1 MPSSLKPIKTFR
13 LPHTLVLI
21 FILLLGVYLLSLLI
35 PSGEFKR
42 VKKNFQGVERQ
53 VTLPGTYHQIAKRHL
68 GPEWLVIAPV
78 RGFAD
83 GVLIISLVFIFG
95 GVFAVMQKTGAIEAG
110 IQRLS
115 AFFTG
120 HRKLKRLV
128 VPALMIV
135 FSLAGSTYGMSEES
149 IPFVL
154 IFIPLA
160 ISLGY
165 DSIVG
170 VAIPFMGAAA
180 GFAAACFNPFTVG
193 IAQGFSDLPLYSGLG
208 YRLVLWLLGTV
219 IIVAYVMV
227 YAEKVRKNP
236 DLSPVRELDKGRSQS
251 QATGSPPPDLD
262 RPIGSAQ
269 DGRMIG
275 AVPPWGWPQKSVL
288 LILAAGIGLLV
299 YGILVKK
306 WYMEEIAALFLAIG
320 ILSGFAGRLAPSR
333 MAESFVAGA
342 RDMMNVAFIIAC
354 GRAVLI
360 VLQQAVVLDT
370 ILYYSAALIASVPR
384 LLTAQIMFLTQCVIN
399 FFIHSGTAQ
408 AALTMPVM
416 APLSDLIGISR
427 QTTVLSFQLCE
438 FINPILPTSAVTMG
452 VLGVAR
458 IPWEK
463 WAKWFL
469 PLMLILMAFS
479 LLALIPP
486 VLVGWGP
493 F

>member
-1 MPSSLKPIKTFR
+1 VPEPRKAFR

-35 PSGEFKR
+35 PSGEFQR
-42 VKKNFQGVERQ
+42 IKKNFQGVERQ
-53 VTLPGTYHQIAKRHL
+53 VTLPGTYRQIDKKPL

-95 GVFAVMQKTGAIEAG
+95 GVINVMQKTGAIEAG

-115 AFFTG
+115 AFFTRR
-120 HRKLKRLV
+120 RKLKRLV
-128 VPALMIV
+128 IPALMIV

-160 ISLGY
+160 MSLGY

-170 VAIPFMGAAA
+170 VSIPFLGAAA

-208 YRLVLWLLGTV
+208 YRLVLWLLGTA
-219 IIVAYVMV
+219 IIVAYVMI
-227 YAEKVRKNP
+227 YAEKIRRHP
-236 DLSPVRELDKGRSQS
+236 ELSPVRELDRSRNPESKTLAAPAWGR
-251 QATGSPPPDLD
+251 
-262 RPIGSAQ
+262 
-269 DGRMIG
+269 
-275 AVPPWGWPQKSVL
+275 PQKSVL
-288 LILAAGIGLLV
+288 LILGAGMALLV
-299 YGILVKK
+299 YGILVEK
-306 WYMEEIAALFLAIG
+306 WYMEEIAALFLAMG
-320 ILSGFAGRLAPSR
+320 LLSGFAGRLAPSQ
-333 MAESFVAGA
+333 MAEHFVAGA
-342 RDMMNVAFIIAC
+342 RDMMNVAFIIAL

-360 VLQQAVVLDT
+360 ILQQALVLDT
-370 ILYYSAALIASVPR
+370 ILYYSAALIASMPR
-384 LLTAQIMFLTQCVIN
+384 LLTAQIMFLTQSVIN

-416 APLSDLIGISR
+416 APLSDLIGITR

-438 FINPILPTSAVTMG
+438 FVNPILPTSAVTMG

-469 PLMLILMAFS
+469 PLMLILIAFS
-479 LLALIPP
+479 LLALVPP
-486 VLVGWGP
+486 VLMHWGP

>member
-1 MPSSLKPIKTFR
+1 LPKPKKAFR

-21 FILLLGVYLLSLLI
+21 FVLLLGVYLLSLLV
-35 PSGEFKR
+35 PSGEFQR
-42 VKKNFQGVERQ
+42 VKKNFQGVDRL
-53 VTLPGTYHQIAKRHL
+53 VTMPGTYRQIDKKLL

-95 GVFAVMQKTGAIEAG
+95 GVIAVMQSTGAIEAG

-115 AFFTG
+115 AFFAAR
-120 HRKLKRLV
+120 RKLKRLV
-128 VPALMIV
+128 VPTLMIV

-170 VAIPFMGAAA
+170 ISIPFLGAAA

-208 YRLVLWLLGTV
+208 YRLLLWFLGTG
-219 IIVAYVMV
+219 IIVAYVMI
-227 YAEKVRKNP
+227 YAEKVRKHP
-236 DLSPVRELDKGRSQS
+236 ELSPVRELDLGRGGD
-251 QATGSPPPDLD
+251 AAAAAP
-262 RPIGSAQ
+262 AW
-269 DGRMIG
+269 GR
-275 AVPPWGWPQKSVL
+275 PQKSVL
-288 LILAAGIGLLV
+288 LILGAGMLALV

-306 WYMEEIAALFLAIG
+306 WYMEEIAALFLAMG
-320 ILSGFAGRLAPSR
+320 LLSGFAGRLTPSR
-333 MAESFVAGA
+333 MAESFVGGA
-342 RDMMNVAFIIAC
+342 RDMMNVAFIIAL
-354 GRAVLI
+354 GRSVLI
-360 VLQQAVVLDT
+360 VLQEAVVLDT
-370 ILYYSAALIASVPR
+370 ILYYAAALISSMPR
-384 LLTAQIMFLTQCVIN
+384 LLTAQIMFLTQSVIN

-416 APLSDLIGISR
+416 APLSDLIGITR

-438 FINPILPTSAVTMG
+438 FVNPILPTSAVTMG

-469 PLMLILMAFS
+469 PLMLILMVFS
-479 LLALIPP
+479 LLALVPP
-486 VLVGWGP
+486 VLMNWGP

>member
-1 MPSSLKPIKTFR
+1 MDGTRKRFR

-21 FILLLGVYLLSLLI
+21 FILIAGVYLLSLLI

-42 VKKNFQGVERQ
+42 EKRSFEGVERQ
-53 VTLPGTYHQIAKRHL
+53 VTLPGTYHLLAKKYL

-95 GVFAVMQKTGAIEAG
+95 GVINVMQKTGAIEGG

-115 AFFTG
+115 AFFARR
-120 HRKLKRLV
+120 RKLKRLV

-170 VAIPFMGAAA
+170 VSIPFLGAAA

-208 YRLVLWLLGTV
+208 YRLALWALGTA

-227 YAEKVRKNP
+227 YAEKVRKDP
-236 DLSPVRELDKGRSQS
+236 ESSPVR
-251 QATGSPPPDLD
+251 DLD
-262 RPIGSAQ
+262 RGRSPEASASS
-269 DGRMIG
+269 
-275 AVPPWGWPQKSVL
+275 AAPPWGWPQKSVL
-288 LILAAGIGLLV
+288 LILGAGMALLV
-299 YGILVKK
+299 YGILVEK
-306 WYMEEIAALFLAIG
+306 WYMEEIAALFLAMGLIAG
-320 ILSGFAGRLAPSR
+320 LAGRLRPSLV
-333 MAESFVAGA
+333 AEHFVAGA

-360 VLQQAVVLDT
+360 VLQEAMVLDT
-370 ILYYSAALIASVPR
+370 ILYYSAALISSVPR
-384 LLTAQIMFLTQCVIN
+384 LLTAQIMFLVQSVIN

-416 APLSDLIGISR
+416 APLSDLIGITR

-438 FINPILPTSAVTMG
+438 FVNPILPTSAVTMG

-479 LLALIPP
+479 LLALVPP
-486 VLVGWGP
+486 VLLKWGP

>member
-1 MPSSLKPIKTFR
+1 MTPLPAAKKAFR

-21 FILLLGVYLLSLLI
+21 FLLLLGVYLLSLLI
-35 PSGEFKR
+35 PAGEFQR
-42 VKKNFQGVERQ
+42 VKKTFQGVERQ
-53 VTLPGTYHQIAKRHL
+53 VTLPGTYRQIEKKYL

-95 GVFAVMQKTGAIEAG
+95 GVINVMQKTGAIEAG

-115 AFFTG
+115 AFFARR
-120 HRKLKRLV
+120 RKLKRLV
-128 VPALMIV
+128 IPALMIV

-160 ISLGY
+160 MSLGY

-170 VAIPFMGAAA
+170 VSIPFLGAAA

-208 YRLVLWLLGTV
+208 YRLVLWLLGTA

-227 YAEKVRKNP
+227 YAEKIRKNP
-236 DLSPVRELDKGRSQS
+236 ELSPVRELDRGRNP
-251 QATGSPPPDLD
+251 AGEMPL
-262 RPIGSAQ
+262 A
-269 DGRMIG
+269 
-275 AVPPWGWPQKSVL
+275 APPWGRPQKSVL
-288 LILAAGIGLLV
+288 LILGAGMVLLV
-299 YGILVKK
+299 YGILVEK
-306 WYMEEIAALFLAIG
+306 WYMEEIAALFLAMG
-320 ILSGFAGRLAPSR
+320 LLSGFAGRLAPSQ
-333 MAESFVAGA
+333 MAEHFVAGA
-342 RDMMNVAFIIAC
+342 RDMMNVAFIIAL
-354 GRAVLI
+354 GRSVLI
-360 VLQQAVVLDT
+360 ILQHAMVLDT
-370 ILYYSAALIASVPR
+370 ILYYSAALIASMPR
-384 LLTAQIMFLTQCVIN
+384 LLTAQIMFLTQSVIN

-416 APLSDLIGISR
+416 APLSDLIGITR

-438 FINPILPTSAVTMG
+438 FVNPILPTSAVTMG

-479 LLALIPP
+479 LLALVPP
-486 VLVGWGP
+486 VLMRWGP

>member
-1 MPSSLKPIKTFR
+1 MPAAKKVFR

-35 PSGEFKR
+35 PSGEFQR
-42 VKKNFQGVERQ
+42 VKKTFQGVERQ
-53 VTLPGTYHQIAKRHL
+53 VTLPGTYHQIEKRHL

-95 GVFAVMQKTGAIEAG
+95 GVFGILQKTGAIEAG
-110 IQRLS
+110 IQKLS
-115 AFFTG
+115 AFFAG
-120 HRKLKRLV
+120 RRKLKRLV
-128 VPALMIV
+128 VPALMVV

-170 VAIPFMGAAA
+170 VSIPFLGAAA

-208 YRLVLWLLGTV
+208 YRLVLWLLGTA

-227 YAEKVRKNP
+227 YAEKVRKKP
-236 DLSPVRELDKGRSQS
+236 ELSPVYELDRGRSQDAALS
-251 QATGSPPPDLD
+251 
-262 RPIGSAQ
+262 SAP
-269 DGRMIG
+269 
-275 AVPPWGWPQKSVL
+275 AWGWPQKSVL
-288 LILAAGIGLLV
+288 LILAAGMGLLV
-299 YGILVKK
+299 YGILVEK
-306 WYMEEIAALFLAIG
+306 WYMEEIAALFLAMG
-320 ILSGFAGRLAPSR
+320 LLSGFAGRLKPSQ
-333 MAESFVAGA
+333 MAESFVVGA

-360 VLQQAVVLDT
+360 VLQQAMVLDT
-370 ILYYSAALIASVPR
+370 ILFYSAALIAMVPR
-384 LLTAQIMFLTQCVIN
+384 LLTAQIMFLTQSVIN

-479 LLALIPP
+479 LLALVPP
-486 VLVGWGP
+486 VLMHWGP

>member
-1 MPSSLKPIKTFR
+1 MAKKTFR

-21 FILLLGVYLLSLLI
+21 FILLLGVYLLSLLV

-53 VTLPGTYHQIAKRHL
+53 VTLPGTYRQIEKKYL

-95 GVFAVMQKTGAIEAG
+95 GVFAILQKTGAIEAG

-115 AFFTG
+115 AFFAG
-120 HRKLKRLV
+120 RRKLKRLV

-170 VAIPFMGAAA
+170 VAIPFLGAAA

-208 YRLVLWLLGTV
+208 YRLVLWFLSTA

-236 DLSPVRELDKGRSQS
+236 ELSPVRELDRTRISNG
-251 QATGSPPPDLD
+251 ATPS
-262 RPIGSAQ
+262 SA
-269 DGRMIG
+269 
-275 AVPPWGWPQKSVL
+275 PSWGWPQKSVL
-288 LILAAGIGLLV
+288 LILAAGMGLLV
-299 YGILVKK
+299 YGIMVEK
-306 WYMEEIAALFLAIG
+306 WYMEEIAALFLAMG
-320 ILSGFAGRLAPSR
+320 IISGFAGKLKPSQ

-360 VLQQAVVLDT
+360 VLQQALVLDT

-384 LLTAQIMFLTQCVIN
+384 LLTAQIMFLTQSVIN

-469 PLMLILMAFS
+469 PLMLLLMIFA
-479 LLALIPP
+479 LLALVPP
-486 VLVGWGP
+486 VLVNWGP

>member
-1 MPSSLKPIKTFR
+1 MAKTKKAFR

-21 FILLLGVYLLSLLI
+21 FMLLLGVYLLGLLV

-53 VTLPGTYHQIAKRHL
+53 VTLPGTYHQVDKKYL
-68 GPEWLVIAPV
+68 GPEWLIVAPV

-95 GVFAVMQKTGAIEAG
+95 GTFAVMQKTGAIEAG

-115 AFFTG
+115 AFFAG
-120 HRKLKRLV
+120 RRKLKRLV
-128 VPALMIV
+128 VPVLMIV

-170 VAIPFMGAAA
+170 VAIPFLGAAA

-193 IAQGFSDLPLYSGLG
+193 IAQGFCDLPLYSGLG
-208 YRLVLWLLGTV
+208 YRLLLWFLSTV
-219 IIVAYVMV
+219 IIVSFVMI

-236 DLSPVRELDKGRSQS
+236 ERSPVYELDRGRSS
-251 QATGSPPPDLD
+251 AAAGETAAPVWD
-262 RPIGSAQ
+262 RP
-269 DGRMIG
+269 
-275 AVPPWGWPQKSVL
+275 QKAVL
-288 LILAAGIGLLV
+288 LILGMGILVLV
-299 YGILVKK
+299 YGIMVEK
-306 WYMEEIAALFLAIG
+306 WYMEEIAALFLALG
-320 ILSGFAGRLAPSR
+320 ILSGFAGRLKPSQT
-333 MAESFVAGA
+333 AESFVAGA

-360 VLQQAVVLDT
+360 VLQQAMVLDT

-384 LLTAQIMFLTQCVIN
+384 LLTAQIMFLTQSVIN

-438 FINPILPTSAVTMG
+438 FVNPILPTSAVTMG

-469 PLMLILMAFS
+469 PLMLILIAFS
-479 LLALIPP
+479 LLALVPP
-486 VLVGWGP
+486 VLAHWGP

>member
-1 MPSSLKPIKTFR
+1 MPTPKKAFR

-21 FILLLGVYLLSLLI
+21 FILLLGVYLLALII
-35 PSGEFKR
+35 PSGEFQR
-42 VKKNFQGVERQ
+42 VKKTFQGVERQ
-53 VTLPGTYHQIAKRHL
+53 VTLPGTYKQIEKRHL

-115 AFFTG
+115 AFFAA
-120 HRKLKRLV
+120 RQKLKRLV
-128 VPALMIV
+128 VPALMVV

-170 VAIPFMGAAA
+170 VSIPFLGAAA

-208 YRLVLWLLGTV
+208 YRLVLWLLGTA
-219 IIVAYVMV
+219 IIVAYVIV

-236 DLSPVRELDKGRSQS
+236 DLSPVRELDRSRSQDAAAPS
-251 QATGSPPPDLD
+251 
-262 RPIGSAQ
+262 SAP
-269 DGRMIG
+269 
-275 AVPPWGWPQKSVL
+275 VWGWPQKSVL

-299 YGILVKK
+299 YGIMVEK
-306 WYMEEIAALFLAIG
+306 WYMEEIAALFLAMG

-360 VLQQAVVLDT
+360 VLQQALVLDT

-384 LLTAQIMFLTQCVIN
+384 LLTAQIMFLTQSVIN

-479 LLALIPP
+479 LLALVPP
-486 VLVGWGP
+486 VLMHWGP